1 MSAYPTRS
9 RYVPKLGSYP
19 PAPPG
24 GVCHRRFSADAA
36 NDETPSDGQ
45 LSPPFQFPQPLGAV
59 AAASLGIEVGIMR
72 GGVLGDTAPVPG
84 GTVAVVEDTD
94 RLVVDVVAVDDT
106 VDDLELVAAVLDV
119 AELIW

>member
-1 MSAYPTRS
+1 
-9 RYVPKLGSYP
+9 
-19 PAPPG
+19 
-24 GVCHRRFSADAA
+24 
-36 NDETPSDGQ
+36 
-45 LSPPFQFPQPLGAV
+45 
-59 AAASLGIEVGIMR
+59 MR